1 MYKIDNIKKYFEPI
15 INVYSNF
22 SVKRKLQF
30 ALLMPVFIGQA
41 ISELI
46 SLGSVIPFITAL
58 TNPNLIFL
66 QISNYPFLKNIL
78 EINTADD
85 VIFPAFLIFI
95 SLVLFAAIF
104 RLFSIYLLHRVTY
117 AAGSELSIN
126 LFKKN
131 ISQEY
136 KYYLTKDSNEL
147 ITLLTN
153 KVLRAVNVVLAMI
166 NIIKDSILIIFVLIA
181 FIIISPFISFITFV
195 LLGGSYLLLL
205 IFVRKFLLTNGE
217 IIAQNEIN
225 LVQIT
230 REALSGVRLLILDKA
245 HKYFIEKFSKK
256 KFEHDLSNF
265 KNNFLGH
272 SPKIIMESFG
282 IVLLSGIAFYL
293 ISSNYEFL
301 DLLPFFVL
309 IGFGAQ
315 KLLPIFQTLYY
326 SFASIEADYPSLIEV
341 SESCKIKI
349 NKNINNPNKTVLKF
363 ENHIKFKN
371 VSFSYNN
378 SKKSLIDV
386 NTIIKFRQKIGIVG
400 HTGSG
405 KSTFIDLLMGLN
417 KPSSGQIFVDDILLN
432 NENISIWQN
441 NISHVSQTI
450 FISNISILNNIAFG
464 LENDQIDFN
473 RIKEVTRLMDL
484 KKIIQN
490 LQKGFESTIGEA
502 GIQISGGER
511 QKIALSRALYKKFNV
526 LVLDEATSSLDNK
539 SEEKIINEI
548 FKLNNK
554 TIIIIAHRLT
564 TVKNCDIILEFENGK
579 IINTGTYDYLI
590 KNSPSF
596 REIAKNL
603 KK

>member
-1 MYKIDNIKKYFEPI
+1 MQKIENIKKYFEPI

-41 ISELI
+41 FSELI

-58 TNPNLIFL
+58 TNPNVIFL
-66 QISNYPFLKNIL
+66 QISNYPFLKNIFN
-78 EINTADD
+78 INTPND
-85 VIFPAFLIFI
+85 IILPSFLIFI

-166 NIIKDSILIIFVLIA
+166 NIIKDSILIIFVLTA
-181 FIIISPFISFITFV
+181 FIIISPSISFITFV
-195 LLGGSYLLLL
+195 VLGGSYILLL

-230 REALSGVRLLILDKA
+230 REALSGVRLLILDKV
-245 HKYFIEKFSKK
+245 HKYFIDKFSKK

-293 ISSNYEFL
+293 INSDYEFL
-301 DLLPFFVL
+301 DLVPFFVL
-309 IGFGAQ
+309 IGLGAQ

-326 SFASIEADYPSLIEV
+326 SFASIAADYPSLIEV
-341 SESCKIKI
+341 SESCKIKV
-349 NKNINNPNKTVLKF
+349 NNNINNLNKSILKF

-378 SKKSLIDV
+378 TKKSLIDV

-417 KPSSGQIFVDDILLN
+417 RPSSGQIFVDDILLN

-464 LENDQIDFN
+464 LETDQIDYN

-484 KKIIQN
+484 KNITQN
-490 LQKGFESTIGEA
+490 LQKGFDSTIGEA

>member
-1 MYKIDNIKKYFEPI
+1 MQKIENIKKYFEPI

-41 ISELI
+41 FSELI

-58 TNPNLIFL
+58 TNPNVIFL
-66 QISNYPFLKNIL
+66 QISNYPFLKNIFN
-78 EINTADD
+78 INTPDD
-85 VIFPAFLIFI
+85 IILPSFLIFI

-136 KYYLTKDSNEL
+136 QYYLTKDSNEL

-166 NIIKDSILIIFVLIA
+166 NIIKDSILIIFVLTA
-181 FIIISPFISFITFV
+181 FIIISPSISFITFV
-195 LLGGSYLLLL
+195 VLGGSYILLLV
-205 IFVRKFLLTNGE
+205 FVRKFLLTNGE

-230 REALSGVRLLILDKA
+230 REALSGVRLLILDKV
-245 HKYFIEKFSKK
+245 HKYFIDKFSKK

-282 IVLLSGIAFYL
+282 IVVLSGIAFYL
-293 ISSNYEFL
+293 INSDYEFL
-301 DLLPFFVL
+301 DLVPFFVL
-309 IGFGAQ
+309 IGLGAQ

-326 SFASIEADYPSLIEV
+326 SLASIAADYPSLIEV
-341 SESCKIKI
+341 SESCKIKV
-349 NKNINNPNKTVLKF
+349 NNNINNLNKSILKF

-378 SKKSLIDV
+378 TKKSLIDV

-417 KPSSGQIFVDDILLN
+417 RPSSGQIFVDDILLN

-464 LENDQIDFN
+464 LETDQIDYN

-484 KKIIQN
+484 KNITQN
-490 LQKGFESTIGEA
+490 LQKGFDSTIGEA

-579 IINTGTYDYLI
+579 IINKGTYDYLI